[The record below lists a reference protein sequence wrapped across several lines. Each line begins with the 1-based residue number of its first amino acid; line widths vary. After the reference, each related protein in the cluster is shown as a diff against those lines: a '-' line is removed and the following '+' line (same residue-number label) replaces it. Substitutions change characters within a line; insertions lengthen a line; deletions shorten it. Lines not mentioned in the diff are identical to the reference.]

1 MKRKTRK
8 GLHLFTSESVTEGH
22 PDKICDQISDGI
34 LDAMLEQDPFSR
46 VACECLV
53 TTGLALIAGEITSKA
68 QVDIVEVARGV
79 IQSIGYVDAS
89 YGFDYNSCGI
99 IISLKKQSPDIS
111 MGVTATKEHEQG
123 AGDQGMMF
131 GFACKDTPELMPMPI
146 ALSHRITRRLAEV
159 RKSGTLPF
167 LRPDGK
173 SQVTIEYDSLKPLRV
188 DTVVVSSQ
196 HGDDVTQEEI
206 RAKIIEHVIKPVIP
220 KEMLD
225 ESSVKYFINPT
236 GRFVI
241 GGPHGDCGLTGR
253 KIMVDTYGGFASHGG
268 GAFSGKDPSKVDRS
282 AAYMARYIAKNV
294 VAADLAYMCEVQI
307 AYAIG
312 VAHPVSV
319 MVNTFGTGKV
329 DDELLSDTI
338 VKLVDLRPAAI
349 IERLDLRSPIYRKT
363 TNYGHFGREDQGFK
377 WEERTLV
384 KDLLR
389 EVKA

>member
-1 MKRKTRK
+1 
-8 GLHLFTSESVTEGH
+8 
-22 PDKICDQISDGI
+22 
-34 LDAMLEQDPFSR
+34 MLEQDPFSR

-53 TTGLALIAGEITSKA
+53 TTGLVLVAGEITSKA
-68 QVDIVEVARGV
+68 HVDIVEVVRGV
-79 IQSIGYVDAS
+79 IQSIGYVDAT
-89 YGFDYNSCGI
+89 YGLDSESCGVI
-99 IISLKKQSPDIS
+99 VSLKKQSPDIS
-111 MGVTATKEHEQG
+111 MGVTATKDHEQG

-159 RKSGTLPF
+159 RKAGTLPF

-173 SQVTIEYDSLKPLRV
+173 SQITIEYDMLKPIRV
-188 DTVVVSSQ
+188 DTVVVSCQ
-196 HGDDVTQEEI
+196 HNEETTTEEI
-206 RAKIIEHVIKPVIP
+206 RAKIIEQVVKPSVPSELLEESNIK
-220 KEMLD
+220 
-225 ESSVKYFINPT
+225 YYINPT

-253 KIMVDTYGGFASHGG
+253 KIIVDTYGGYASHGG

-294 VAADLAYMCEVQI
+294 VAADLAYMCEVQL

-312 VAHPVSV
+312 VARPVSV
-319 MVNTFGTGKV
+319 LVNTFGTGIV
-329 DDELLSDTI
+329 DDDLISDAI
-338 VKLVDLRPAAI
+338 IKLVDLRPAAI
-349 IERLDLRSPIYRKT
+349 IDRLDLRKPIYRNT